1 MEIVTERL
9 TLREYSNDDWRDV
22 MGYQSDPHYL
32 RYYPWLD
39 RSEAGVKDF
48 IQHFITTQ
56 GQDPRLMYQ
65 LAITINGN
73 QRVVGSAGIR
83 LESPQSTAGDIGIEL
98 SPEHWGKG
106 LAAEA
111 GRAILRFGFEDLSLH
126 RVWARLVADN
136 TRSVR
141 LVERLG
147 MHPEGR
153 LRENE
158 WFKGRWWDTLVY
170 GMLDYEWYAR
180 ENQEPGSNPAG
191 LD

>member
-9 TLREYSNDDWRDV
+9 TLREYSIDDWRDV
-22 MGYQSDPHYL
+22 LAYQSDPVYL

-39 RSEAGVKDF
+39 RSEASVKDF
-48 IQHFITTQ
+48 IQQFITTK
-56 GQDPRLMYQ
+56 GEDPRLMYQ

-73 QRVVGSAGIR
+73 HRVVGSAGIR
-83 LESPQSTAGDIGIEL
+83 LESPESTSGDIGIEL

-126 RVWARLVADN
+126 RVWARLIADN

-147 MHPEGR
+147 MLQEGR

-170 GMLDYEWYAR
+170 GMLDYEWYTR
-180 ENQEPGSNPAG
+180 QEQGPGSNPAG
-191 LD
+191 FD

>member
-9 TLREYSNDDWRDV
+9 TLREYSIDDWRDV
-22 MGYQSDPHYL
+22 LAYQSDPDYL

-39 RSEAGVKDF
+39 RSEASVKDF
-48 IQHFITTQ
+48 IQQFITTK
-56 GQDPRLMYQ
+56 GEDPRLMYQ

-73 QRVVGSAGIR
+73 HRVVGSAGIR
-83 LESPQSTAGDIGIEL
+83 LESPESTSGDIGIEL

-126 RVWARLVADN
+126 RVWARLIADN

-147 MHPEGR
+147 MLQEGR

-170 GMLDYEWYAR
+170 GMLDYEWYTR
-180 ENQEPGSNPAG
+180 QEQGPGSNPAG
-191 LD
+191 FD